1 MAYLRSGLN
10 LCWALCLV
18 TQPCRAEYAKW
29 GAENWSCGITK
40 LPGTLGT
47 GSDIWLKSIDG
58 NASGG
63 FSGSHP
69 KNGMYQKLIVI
80 LSEAPEAQGAVPV
93 PAPPSSNNEIDGNLY
108 GMILKQNG
116 PGAPN
121 LPDTSRSIRR
131 SKYRMASSLYFDGG
145 PAKANVPC
153 LDAEVQLTFQWQT
166 TTP

>member
-1 MAYLRSGLN
+1 M
-10 LCWALCLV
+10 
-18 TQPCRAEYAKW
+18 
-29 GAENWSCGITK
+29 
-40 LPGTLGT
+40 
-47 GSDIWLKSIDG
+47 
-58 NASGG
+58 
-63 FSGSHP
+63 
-69 KNGMYQKLIVI
+69 I
-80 LSEAPEAQGAVPV
+80 LSEAPEAQVAVPV

-121 LPDTSRSIRR
+121 LPVHVAFNPPVKIPNGKLTI
-131 SKYRMASSLYFDGG
+131 YFDGG